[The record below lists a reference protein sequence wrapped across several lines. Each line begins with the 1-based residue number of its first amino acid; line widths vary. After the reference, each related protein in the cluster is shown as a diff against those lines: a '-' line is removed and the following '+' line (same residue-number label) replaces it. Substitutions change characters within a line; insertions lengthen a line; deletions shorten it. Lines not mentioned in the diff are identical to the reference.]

1 MIFYVLN
8 YTQWGDKKS
17 NHAILQLDLNT
28 PEVKRCNYNYNKRKE
43 ITDDKFRCYQKF
55 YQP

>member
-17 NHAILQLDLNT
+17 TQEILQFNLDYT
-28 PEVKRCNYNYNKRKE
+28 RG
-43 ITDDKFRCYQKF
+43 
-55 YQP
+55 

>member
-17 NHAILQLDLNT
+17 TYAILQFDLNAL
-28 PEVKRCNYNYNKRKE
+28 EVKRCNYKL
-43 ITDDKFRCYQKF
+43 
-55 YQP
+55 